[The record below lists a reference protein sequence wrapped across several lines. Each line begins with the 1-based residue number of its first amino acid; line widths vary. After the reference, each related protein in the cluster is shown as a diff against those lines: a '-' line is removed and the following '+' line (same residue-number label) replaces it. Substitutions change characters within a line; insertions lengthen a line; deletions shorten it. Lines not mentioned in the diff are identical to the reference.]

1 VTYASGTTEN
11 ILILLGEKLTE
22 RTLPLKGPVRGIT
35 ANTDNGALVEID
47 K

>member
-1 VTYASGTTEN
+1 VSGITEN
-11 ILILLGEKLTE
+11 VLILLTEKVTE
-22 RTLPLKGPVRGIT
+22 RRLPLKGPVRGIT